1 MEAHIAFEGST
12 GDLAE
17 GEAPAAPRERPADR
31 VRARAA
37 KADAELAGDAGAVD
51 LAREA
56 NALVERRRASLRLR
70 VLQGAGDRG
79 RVSIDGGAVA
89 LPRPRLSVVT
99 APVERAVRWPI
110 EAGRSLPPA
119 GTILRR
125 SFDIVVAACLLLAM
139 LPLLAIVAAA
149 IRLDTSGPAM
159 FRQQRMGRDRRVFT
173 MLKFRTMGVGAD
185 AGIDADHVRERIV
198 LGVPESVDER
208 GRPLYKA
215 VCDPRVTRVGRLLRR
230 FSIDELPQLW
240 NVLRGEMTLVG
251 FRPPIPY
258 EVEHYPEWYH
268 GRFAMKPGITGLWQV
283 SGRNEKSYE
292 DMVKLDLEYLERR
305 SWKLD
310 AKLLAKTA
318 LVVFHGRGAC

>member
-1 MEAHIAFEGST
+1 VEAHIAFEGST
-12 GDLAE
+12 ADLAD
-17 GEAPAAPRERPADR
+17 APARPAPGDK

-37 KADAELAGDAGAVD
+37 ETDAELAGDAGTLD
-51 LAREA
+51 LDQEATALTERERT
-56 NALVERRRASLRLR
+56 RRRLR
-70 VLQGAGDRG
+70 VLQGAGNASRFS
-79 RVSIDGGAVA
+79 VDGGAIA
-89 LPRPRLSVVT
+89 LPRPRLNVVT

-110 EAGRSLPPA
+110 DAGRALPPA
-119 GTILRR
+119 GTILQRA
-125 SFDIVVAACLLLAM
+125 FDIAVALTLLVLM
-139 LPLLAIVAAA
+139 LPLLLIVAAA
-149 IRLDTSGPAM
+149 IRLDSRGPSL
-159 FRQQRMGRDRRVFT
+159 FRQQRMGRDRQAFT
-173 MLKFRTMGVGAD
+173 MLKFRTMTVGAD
-185 AGIDADHVRERIV
+185 AEVDPDHVRERIV
-198 LGVPESVDER
+198 TCVPEAVDER
-208 GRPLYKA
+208 GRPLFKA

-258 EVEHYPEWYH
+258 EVEHYPEWYN
-268 GRFAMKPGITGLWQV
+268 GRFAMKPGLTGLWQV

-292 DMVKLDLEYLERR
+292 DMVRLDLEYLEQR